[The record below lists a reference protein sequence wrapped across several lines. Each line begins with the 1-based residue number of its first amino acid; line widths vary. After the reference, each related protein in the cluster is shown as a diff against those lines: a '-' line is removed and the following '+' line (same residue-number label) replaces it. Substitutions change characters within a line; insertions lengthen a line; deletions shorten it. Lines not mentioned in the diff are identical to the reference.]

1 MITIPVFVDGEETEG
16 GLCKVTVGEG
26 RAGCTK
32 MFPAQVCCGTGVSLG
47 WGWGGSSEVSV
58 DPNDHG
64 ANQTVLLR
72 VGKVKEFFWEKD
84 TK

>member
-1 MITIPVFVDGEETEG
+1 MQGDSRG
-16 GLCKVTVGEG
+16 GLGWLHQNVSCPGVLWNGCKPGVG
-26 RAGCTK
+26 
-32 MFPAQVCCGTGVSLG
+32 V
-47 WGWGGSSEVSV
+47 GGSSEVSV
-58 DPNDHG
+58 DPKDHG

>member
-1 MITIPVFVDGEETEG
+1 MPG
-16 GLCKVTVGEG
+16 G
-26 RAGCTK
+26 
-32 MFPAQVCCGTGVSLG
+32 GV
-47 WGWGGSSEVSV
+47 GGSSEVSV
-58 DPNDHG
+58 DPKDHG